1 MNPPSQ
7 QIRVVKKLAV
17 LTCLALLFATAAA
30 DADLP
35 RTPVKGIP
43 RVLGRDIERFVL
55 LSPIVVNRSK
65 PNVRFVDTIM
75 VRMVPGTF
83 IPVTEDAGGIFYQ
96 AANDFMQIRGNRPI
110 AGGVYVSKS
119 RPGVIWVYVG
129 DAEMGGGVEKDTQP
143 LPASAL
149 SNLKVAKAERNK

>member
-1 MNPPSQ
+1 MVLLVFTAE
-7 QIRVVKKLAV
+7 VVR
-17 LTCLALLFATAAA
+17 
-30 DADLP
+30 ADLP

-55 LSPIVVNRSK
+55 LAPIVVNRSK
-65 PNVRFVDTIM
+65 PNIRFADVIM

-96 AANDFMQIRGNRPI
+96 AANDFMKIRGNYPVR
-110 AGGVYVSKS
+110 GGVYVSKS
-119 RPGVIWVYVG
+119 QPGKIWVYVG
-129 DAEMGGGVEKDTQP
+129 DGRMGGGVEKDTLP

-149 SNLKVAKAERNK
+149 RSLKVAKAERSQ

>member
-1 MNPPSQ
+1 MNFSPDLARLS
-7 QIRVVKKLAV
+7 KYSMLGCAV
-17 LTCLALLFATAAA
+17 LLVFTAGVVR
-30 DADLP
+30 ADLP
-35 RTPVKGIP
+35 RTPVKGVP
-43 RVLGRDIERFVL
+43 RVFGRDIERFVL

-65 PNVRFVDTIM
+65 PNVRFFDTIM

-96 AANDFMQIRGNRPI
+96 AANDFMKIRGNYPVS
-110 AGGVYVSKS
+110 GGIYVSKS

-129 DAEMGGGVEKDTQP
+129 DARMGGGVEKDTQP

-149 SNLKVAKAERNK
+149 RSLHVAKAEGKK